1 MQILIPTKHLQLH
14 SCLLFKTAIMI
25 KLLSKYQ
32 RIPLDLLY
40 RKIKDEVAFLSYS
53 DFILSLDILFLLGK
67 LKYYENTDRVEYIK

>member
-1 MQILIPTKHLQLH
+1 
-14 SCLLFKTAIMI
+14 MI

-32 RIPLDLLY
+32 RIQLDLLY